1 MAKSPVTFTWS
12 HFDIPMQTHSK
23 KGEKHLSENAILLS
37 TTDLKGNI
45 KYVNQT
51 FSQISEYSVTELQ
64 GSPHNIVRHEDMPAA
79 AFKMLWDRIKSG
91 KPWMGIVKNKTKTGG
106 YYWVNAYVAPVYEDG
121 KIHEYQSV
129 RRQATPEQIRAAE
142 DVYQGINQGKQPKA
156 LKKDRLGFRGKILSS
171 MFLAIAATAFLACY
185 SPLLAALVG
194 ALVAWVLWYKL
205 MQPLQA
211 LVSVATH
218 IIDDPVAMGIYTGR
232 QDEIGKIDLALRFL
246 ITEIGGVV
254 GRMADSASEIQEQSV
269 NLKQTIT
276 NTWEHADS
284 QSVQTTQAATA
295 MEQMSASFAEVTDN
309 IHRTASEMVS
319 SHEAAQRGHSRLETV
334 IEAIHQLSVQ
344 VSHFS
349 DVVQTIE
356 QDSQAIYQVL
366 EVIRS
371 IADQTNLLALN
382 AAIEAARAGE
392 TGRGFAVVA
401 DEVRQLSSRTSQS
414 TSQIEQIVSR
424 FKDSTQK
431 ATSTMTAGQEQV
443 KRSVSLAQDASV
455 AFGEL
460 LSSIAR
466 INSLSDDNAAAM
478 TQQTSVAAEIS
489 RAIHVISDLAQQSLE
504 QTQDAAAR
512 GEQVSRLSTKTHHL
526 SQQFWQQSVQRKY

>member
-1 MAKSPVTFTWS
+1 MHKISTN
-12 HFDIPMQTHSK
+12 
-23 KGEKHLSENAILLS
+23 GETHLSDNAILLS

-51 FSQISEYSVTELQ
+51 FSQISGFSVAELQ
-64 GSPHNIVRHEDMPAA
+64 GNPHNIVRHQDMPAA
-79 AFKMLWDRIKSG
+79 AFKILWERIKQG
-91 KPWMGIVKNKTKTGG
+91 KPWMGIVKNRTKTGG

-121 KIHEYQSV
+121 KVHEYQSV
-129 RRQATPEQIRAAE
+129 RRQATPEQIKAAE
-142 DVYQGINQGKQPKA
+142 SIYSDINQGKQPKV
-156 LKKDRLGFRGKILSS
+156 LRKDRLGFSGKIL
-171 MFLAIAATAFLACY
+171 LAMLVSITATAMIASYSPIVAAMVGMSLAC
-185 SPLLAALVG
+185 LA
-194 ALVAWVLWYKL
+194 WYYL
-205 MQPLQA
+205 MQPLQK
-211 LVSVATH
+211 LVSMATN
-218 IIDDPVAMGIYTGR
+218 IIDDPVATGVYTGR
-232 QDEIGKIDLALRFL
+232 QDEIGKLDLALRFL

-254 GRMADSASEIQEQSV
+254 GRMADSASEIQAQSV
-269 NLKQTIT
+269 SLKQTIT

-284 QSVQTTQAATA
+284 QSEQTTQAATA
-295 MEQMSASFAEVTDN
+295 MEQMSASFAEVTGN

-319 SHEAAQRGHSRLETV
+319 SHE
-334 IEAIHQLSVQ
+334 LSVQ

-349 DVVQTIE
+349 DVVQAIE
-356 QDSQAIYQVL
+356 QDSRAIHQVL
-366 EVIRS
+366 EVIRA

-392 TGRGFAVVA
+392 SGRGFAVVA

-414 TSQIEQIVSR
+414 TSQIELIVSR
-424 FKDSTQK
+424 FRESTQR
-431 ATSTMTAGQEQV
+431 ATSTMMAGQEQV

-460 LSSIAR
+460 LSSISR

-504 QTQDAAAR
+504 QTLDAAAR
-512 GEQVSRLSTKTHHL
+512 GDQVSRLSTKTHHL

>member
-1 MAKSPVTFTWS
+1 
-12 HFDIPMQTHSK
+12 MQTHSK
-23 KGEKHLSENAILLS
+23 NGEKHLSENAILLS

-51 FSQISEYSVTELQ
+51 FSQISEYSVAELQ
-64 GSPHNIVRHEDMPAA
+64 GSPHNIVRHGDMPSA
-79 AFKMLWDRIKSG
+79 AFKMLWERIRSG
-91 KPWMGIVKNKTKTGG
+91 KPWMGIVKNRTKNGG
-106 YYWVNAYVAPVYEDG
+106 YYWVNAYVAPVYENG

-129 RRQATPEQIRAAE
+129 RRQATPEQIKAAE
-142 DVYQGINQGKQPKA
+142 EIYQGINQGQQPKA
-156 LKKDRLGFRGKILSS
+156 LKKDRLGFRGKIL
-171 MFLAIAATAFLACY
+171 MAMLFTIALTAYLATY
-185 SPLLAALVG
+185 SPILAALAG
-194 ALVAWVLWYKL
+194 GLLALGLWYML
-205 MQPLQA
+205 MQPFQA
-211 LVSVATH
+211 LVQVASN
-218 IIDDPVAMGIYTGR
+218 IIDDPVAMGVYTGR
-232 QDEIGKIDLALRFL
+232 QDEIGKLDLALRFL

-284 QSVQTTQAATA
+284 QSAQTTQAATA

-356 QDSQAIYQVL
+356 QDSQAIHQVL
-366 EVIRS
+366 EVIRA

-392 TGRGFAVVA
+392 SGRGFAVVA

-414 TSQIEQIVSR
+414 TSQIELIVSR

-443 KRSVSLAQDASV
+443 KRSVSLAQDASI

-478 TQQTSVAAEIS
+478 TQQASVAAEIS
-489 RAIHVISDLAQQSLE
+489 RAIHVISD
-504 QTQDAAAR
+504 
-512 GEQVSRLSTKTHHL
+512 
-526 SQQFWQQSVQRKY
+526 

>member
-1 MAKSPVTFTWS
+1 MHKNSTN
-12 HFDIPMQTHSK
+12 
-23 KGEKHLSENAILLS
+23 GETHLSDNAILLS

-51 FSQISEYSVTELQ
+51 FSQISGFSVAELQ
-64 GSPHNIVRHEDMPAA
+64 GNPHNIVRHQDMPAA
-79 AFKMLWDRIKSG
+79 AFKILWERIKQG
-91 KPWMGIVKNKTKTGG
+91 KPWMGIVKNRTKTGG

-121 KIHEYQSV
+121 KVHEYQSV
-129 RRQATPEQIRAAE
+129 RRQATPEQIKAAE
-142 DVYQGINQGKQPKA
+142 SIYRDINQGKQPKV
-156 LKKDRLGFRGKILSS
+156 LRKDRLGFSGKIL
-171 MFLAIAATAFLACY
+171 LAMLVSITATAIIASYSPIVAAMVGMSLAC
-185 SPLLAALVG
+185 LA
-194 ALVAWVLWYKL
+194 WYYL
-205 MQPLQA
+205 MQPLQK
-211 LVSVATH
+211 LVSMATN
-218 IIDDPVAMGIYTGR
+218 IIDDPVATGVYTGR
-232 QDEIGKIDLALRFL
+232 QDEIGKLDLALRFL

-254 GRMADSASEIQEQSV
+254 GRMADSASEIQAQSV
-269 NLKQTIT
+269 SLKQTIT

-284 QSVQTTQAATA
+284 QSEQTTQAATA
-295 MEQMSASFAEVTDN
+295 MEQMSASFAEVTGN

-334 IEAIHQLSVQ
+334 IDAIHQLSVQ

-349 DVVQTIE
+349 DVVQAIE
-356 QDSQAIYQVL
+356 QDSRAIHQVL
-366 EVIRS
+366 EVIRA

-392 TGRGFAVVA
+392 SGRGFAVVA

-414 TSQIEQIVSR
+414 TSQIELIVSR
-424 FKDSTQK
+424 FRESTQR
-431 ATSTMTAGQEQV
+431 ATSTMMAGQEQV

-460 LSSIAR
+460 LSSISR

-504 QTQDAAAR
+504 QTLDAAAR
-512 GEQVSRLSTKTHHL
+512 GDQVSRLSTKTHHL

>member
-1 MAKSPVTFTWS
+1 
-12 HFDIPMQTHSK
+12 MQTHST
-23 KGEKHLSENAILLS
+23 KGEKHLSDNAILLS

-51 FSQISEYSVTELQ
+51 FSQISEFSVNELQ
-64 GSPHNIVRHEDMPAA
+64 GSPHNIVRHADMPAA
-79 AFKMLWDRIKSG
+79 AFKILWERIKGG
-91 KPWMGIVKNKTKTGG
+91 KPWMGIVKNKTKHGG
-106 YYWVNAYVAPVYEDG
+106 YYWVNAYVAPVYENG
-121 KIHEYQSV
+121 AIHEFQSV
-129 RRQATPEQIRAAE
+129 RRQATPEQIKAAE
-142 DVYQGINQGKQPKA
+142 TIYSDINQGKQPKA
-156 LKKDRLGFRGKILSS
+156 LRKDRLGFSGKVL
-171 MFLAIAATAFLACY
+171 LAMLISIMTTAMIASY
-185 SPLLAALVG
+185 SPLVAAIAGMSLACL
-194 ALVAWVLWYKL
+194 AWYYL
-205 MQPLQA
+205 MQPLQR
-211 LVSVATH
+211 LVSIATN
-218 IIDDPVAMGIYTGR
+218 IIDDPVAMGVYTGR
-232 QDEIGKIDLALRFL
+232 QDEIGKLDLALRFL

-284 QSVQTTQAATA
+284 QSEQTTQAATA
-295 MEQMSASFAEVTDN
+295 MEQMSASFAEVTGN

-319 SHEAAQRGHSRLETV
+319 SHQAAQRGHSRLETV
-334 IEAIHQLSVQ
+334 IDAIHQLSVQ

-356 QDSQAIYQVL
+356 QDSHAIHQVL
-366 EVIRS
+366 EVIRA

-392 TGRGFAVVA
+392 SGRGFAVVA

-414 TSQIEQIVSR
+414 TSHIEQIVSR
-424 FKDSTQK
+424 FRDSTHK
-431 ATSTMTAGQEQV
+431 ATSTMVAGQEQV
-443 KRSVSLAQDASV
+443 KRSVELAQDASV

-478 TQQTSVAAEIS
+478 TQQASVAAEIS

-512 GEQVSRLSTKTHHL
+512 GDQVSRLSTKTHHL